1 MLAKVHYYFLSFFG
15 PFGLHF
21 IILESSMPVLGGSWI
36 VFWSQCFGTII
47 TKRLYKSKHEV
58 MTDRVSHEA
67 SVTETQSKAGIFIQI

>member
-1 MLAKVHYYFLSFFG
+1 
-15 PFGLHF
+15 
-21 IILESSMPVLGGSWI
+21 MPVLGGSWI